1 MDIDFPEPSL
11 IVINQFLN
19 FDIFNLFL
27 QGGLLLFLLVFSAI
41 ISGSEVAFF
50 SLSQTEIKKY
60 AKEKN
65 KRLTNAVN
73 LLKSPDKLLANILI
87 VNNLINVAII
97 TLSAYFTWSSFGKSA
112 YVFFI
117 LTFVVTAVIIFCG
130 EIIPKVYASKNKKL
144 FIKTSSLVLIPSNVI
159 FKPLILMLIK
169 ISQAFKNNKRELLE
183 SSKEELNKAMSLTI
197 DKSTSK
203 EEKDIL
209 KGIINFG
216 SIKVKEIMKSRVDIV
231 AFEIDESF
239 EKISELI
246 NKSGYSRIPVFKET
260 IDNIEGVLYVKDL
273 LPHLNDK
280 NFDWT
285 KKIRPAFFVPE
296 NKNIDVLF
304 KDFQEKR
311 VHLSL
316 VIDEYGGVS
325 GLVTLED
332 IIEEIVGD
340 IKDEFDFEEDFYYKK
355 IDSNTFLFDG
365 KTSLNDL
372 CKVLNI
378 HKDFFDASKGESE
391 SLGGLILE
399 LNSKI
404 PSVGDKIKFDNFIF
418 TIMSVDNKRIKRV
431 RVFKK
436 TKG

>member
-112 YVFFI
+112 YVFFV
-117 LTFVVTAVIIFCG
+117 LTFIVTAVIIFCG

-144 FIKTSSLVLIPSNVI
+144 FIKTSSLVLIPSNVM

>member
-1 MDIDFPEPSL
+1 L
-11 IVINQFLN
+11 
-19 FDIFNLFL
+19 
-27 QGGLLLFLLVFSAI
+27 SAI

-50 SLSQTEIKKY
+50 SLSPSEIKSFSKDN
-60 AKEKN
+60 N
-65 KRLTNAVN
+65 KRLRVAVN
-73 LLKSPDKLLANILI
+73 LLNSPERLLANILV

-97 TLSAYFTWSSFGKSA
+97 TLSAYFTWSAFGKSA

-117 LTFVVTAVIIFCG
+117 LTVIVTSVIIFFG
-130 EIIPKVYASKNKKL
+130 EIIPKVYASKNRKL
-144 FIKTSSLVLIPSNVI
+144 FIKTSSIILVPSNVL
-159 FKPLILMLIK
+159 FKPLVLMLIK
-169 ISQAFKNNKRELLE
+169 ISEIFKTNKRELLE
-183 SSKEELNKAMSLTI
+183 SSKEELNRAMSLTI
-197 DKSTSK
+197 DKNTSK
-203 EEKDIL
+203 QEKNIL
-209 KGIINFG
+209 EGIINFG

-231 AFEIDESF
+231 AVEANDSF
-239 EKISELI
+239 KKVSELI
-246 NKSGYSRIPVFKET
+246 NKSGYSRIPVYKET
-260 IDNIEGVLYVKDL
+260 IDNIEGVLYVKDMI
-273 LPHLNDK
+273 PYLNDV

-325 GLVTLED
+325 GLITLED

-340 IKDEFDFEEDFYYKK
+340 IKDEFDFEDDFYYKK
-355 IDSNTFLFDG
+355 IDNSTFLFDG

-372 CKVLNI
+372 CKVMNI
-378 HKDFFDASKGESE
+378 HKDFFNISKGESE

-404 PSVGDKIKFDNFIF
+404 PSVGDKIKYDKFIF
-418 TIMSVDNKRIKRV
+418 TIMSVDKKRIKRV

-436 TKG
+436 KKG